1 MGKVFTFFKG
11 RVALYAIL
19 KSMGIGDKDEVI
31 LPGFTCVVVPNAISY
46 TGAIPVY
53 VDIDIKNFNIDVDK
67 IEEKIS
73 KNTKAIIAQH
83 TFGIPAEMDEIKK
96 LCKKYNLFLIED
108 ACHCLG
114 SKYKGEELGT
124 IGDASFFSSQW
135 SKPITTGLGGWAK
148 INNDELLKKMEK
160 EYEHFIPP
168 TSREESLI
176 ELQYKV
182 YSKLL
187 TPKIFWTAQSIYRKV
202 SSMGF
207 AVGSSTDDELE
218 YEKPSGFE
226 KRMGKKQITILNQKL
241 SSVKEMISHRVKIT
255 NIYKEFFPEEYSLYL
270 SENSDIVFLR
280 FPILVEDKKGILV
293 KARKEKIEIGDWFLS
308 PLHPN
313 MDGWEKVKYKKGSC
327 KIAEEVCEHIINLP
341 THEKISESEAKRIAD
356 FVKKHRGT
364 YEYPIS

>member
-168 TSREESLI
+168 TSREE
-176 ELQYKV
+176 
-182 YSKLL
+182 
-187 TPKIFWTAQSIYRKV
+187 
-202 SSMGF
+202 
-207 AVGSSTDDELE
+207 
-218 YEKPSGFE
+218 
-226 KRMGKKQITILNQKL
+226 
-241 SSVKEMISHRVKIT
+241 
-255 NIYKEFFPEEYSLYL
+255 
-270 SENSDIVFLR
+270 
-280 FPILVEDKKGILV
+280 
-293 KARKEKIEIGDWFLS
+293 
-308 PLHPN
+308 
-313 MDGWEKVKYKKGSC
+313 
-327 KIAEEVCEHIINLP
+327 
-341 THEKISESEAKRIAD
+341 
-356 FVKKHRGT
+356 
-364 YEYPIS
+364 